1 MNPYFERKILDADPV
16 DLVRLLHQHAIACV
30 KEARGH
36 LAAGQIAPRVKAITR
51 AYAVMAELNNALRPD
66 VSPELTNQLRS
77 LYLFV
82 QQQLLDANAQQSEK
96 PLADALGVL
105 TTLLEGWNQLAE
117 SAATRAEEAV
127 ERNYAPANV
136 NNVVR
141 LMVSA

>member
-1 MNPYFERKILDADPV
+1 MNPYFERKILDADPI

-36 LAAGQIAPRVKAITR
+36 LAAGRIAPRAKAITR
-51 AYAVMAELNNALRPD
+51 AYAVMAELNNALRPE

-82 QQQLLDANAQQSEK
+82 QQQLLEANAQQADK

-105 TTLLEGWNQLAE
+105 ATLLEGWNGVAE
-117 SAATRAEEAV
+117 AAAARAEEAV
-127 ERNYAPANV
+127 ARNYAPANL
-136 NNVVR
+136 NHVVR
-141 LMVSA
+141 LTVSA

>member
-1 MNPYFERKILDADPV
+1 MNPYFERKILDADPI

-36 LAAGQIAPRVKAITR
+36 LAGGRIALRVAAITR
-51 AYAVMAELNNALRPD
+51 AYAVVAELNNALRPE

-82 QQQLLDANAQQSEK
+82 QQQLLDANTQQSDK
-96 PLADALGVL
+96 PLADAQGVL
-105 TTLLEGWNQLAE
+105 TTLFEGWNQLAE
-117 SAATRAEEAV
+117 TAATRVEEAIV
-127 ERNYAPANV
+127 RNYAAANV

-141 LMVSA
+141 LTVSA